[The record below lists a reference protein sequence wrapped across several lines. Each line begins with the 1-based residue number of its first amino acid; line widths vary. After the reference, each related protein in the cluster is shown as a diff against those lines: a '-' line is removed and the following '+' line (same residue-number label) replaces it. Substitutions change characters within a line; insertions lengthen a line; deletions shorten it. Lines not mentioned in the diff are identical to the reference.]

1 MDKITWTDM
10 VIAAVAVLAF
20 FRPDFTRL
28 YQKLFRKGKVQIR
41 RNNKMELGYTG
52 YGHTLTLNLS
62 LVVENE
68 DVFIDS
74 MLLVITNLQT
84 NQNSRFNWFAIK
96 DPTKSGSD
104 NNQAIIEEPCG
115 FLLKKDTSKTLTISF
130 GDQNTASILDSRILP
145 ILEEL
150 KARIKPEAEI
160 IREKGKSVEG
170 IFQKQLFTGFY
181 DTKVKELKESEEL
194 KKSSGIFAELFYWN
208 PGKYHADI
216 ILSSFKPKTENK
228 YSFNFEI
235 SKPDSTKLYKNI
247 EIANERFIHS
257 IINAA
262 TSDDPI
268 FNFIYLD
275 YELI

>member
-1 MDKITWTDM
+1 
-10 VIAAVAVLAF
+10 
-20 FRPDFTRL
+20 
-28 YQKLFRKGKVQIR
+28 
-41 RNNKMELGYTG
+41 
-52 YGHTLTLNLS
+52 
-62 LVVENE
+62 
-68 DVFIDS
+68 
-74 MLLVITNLQT
+74 VITNLQT

-216 ILSSFKPKTENK
+216 ILSSFKPKSENK